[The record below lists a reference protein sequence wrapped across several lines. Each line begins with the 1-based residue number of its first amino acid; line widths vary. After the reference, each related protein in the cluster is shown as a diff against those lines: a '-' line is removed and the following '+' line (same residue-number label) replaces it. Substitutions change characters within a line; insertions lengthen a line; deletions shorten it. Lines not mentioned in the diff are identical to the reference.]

1 MEYYYDY
8 GTSSSSIWS
17 LWWILWLALIV
28 WMIVCMW
35 KIFKKAWRK
44 WRESLIPIRNIWVLF
59 KIAGHK
65 NRFRCFFII
74 PLIWIIVSI
83 IFRLIWNTW
92 AWWQWLITIKNAINW
107 ILGLCVT
114 ILPLV
119 ASILVSLWLAKKFG
133 KHWAF
138 WLGLLLLGP
147 IFYGIL
153 AFDKSTYHA

>member
-1 MEYYYDY
+1 MEYYYDSS
-8 GTSSSSIWS
+8 TSSSSIWA
-17 LWWILWLALIV
+17 LWWILRLALTV

-35 KIFKKAWRK
+35 KIFKKAGRK

-65 NRFRCFFII
+65 NRFRCFFIVPI
-74 PLIWIIVSI
+74 VWIILSV
-83 IFRLIWNTW
+83 IFRFLWNTW
-92 AWWQWLITIKNAINW
+92 TGWESLMTIKSFINW
-107 ILGLCVT
+107 ILGLCAT

-119 ASILVSLWLAKKFG
+119 ATVLVSLWLAKKFG

-138 WLGLLLLGP
+138 WLGLLFLSP